1 MNHWRNSRQRVD
13 LRGRDIND
21 RRRLFFPDG
30 ETVLFFQIEGFGQEW
45 SASLPG
51 SSWSSSSSSTVRQI
65 TKKPMI
71 RRTLATRVRMMSM
84 GVLKGFDGGEVDHAC
99 ADNENGDVYH
109 HCVFFWQG
117 VFFYLPAILNAE
129 CDQNNQQSQ
138 FPVNPLGF

>member
-21 RRRLFFPDG
+21 RKRLFFPGG
-30 ETVLFFQIEGFGQEW
+30 ENYC
-45 SASLPG
+45 SLAPRPVVSSPG
-51 SSWSSSSSSTVRQI
+51 SSWSSSSSLARQI

-84 GVLKGFDGGEVDHAC
+84 GVLKGFDGGEVDHER
-99 ADNENGDVYH
+99 ADNKNGDMHH

-117 VFFYLPAILNAE
+117 VFFYLFAVLNAE